1 MPKLQATRGAQYH
14 LAEEFVLTHQNW
26 VVDSVD
32 GAKKTFGS
40 TVAASTDP
48 AENLLTGPVAN
59 TVTFDGL
66 LIPRGAVITGGEV
79 IVEQAYVGPTA
90 ATLSVGIAGSL
101 TALASAVDLKT
112 AGRTALTMSNVTQL
126 LCNDGANIRL
136 TMAYTVANAT
146 AGKARVRVTY
156 TLDGRIHEAITN

>member
-90 ATLSVGIAGSL
+90 AMSVGVAGSL
-101 TALASAVDLKT
+101 TALANAVDLKT
-112 AGRTALTMSNVTQL
+112 AGRTALTLSNVTQL

>member
-1 MPKLQATRGAQYH
+1 MPKLQATRGAQYP
-14 LAEEFVLTHQNW
+14 LAEEFTLTYQNW

-101 TALASAVDLKT
+101 TALANAVDLKT
-112 AGRTALTMSNVTQL
+112 AGRTPLTLSNVTQL

-136 TMAYTVANAT
+136 TLAYTVANAT

-156 TLDGRIHEAITN
+156 TLDGRIHEAVTS